1 MDKSG
6 SYTCPPTRPRS
17 LFWPGPGWWTL
28 KIEWCPGAEAFRPF
42 GAEKPPADKIG
53 EDLAGKK

>member
-1 MDKSG
+1 
-6 SYTCPPTRPRS
+6 
-17 LFWPGPGWWTL
+17 L